1 VPLGIVPQEYIVRS
15 QKSFGANRILSETK
29 VQKKETDIDNELK
42 NHGQKPKKPK
52 HKAMPLDPNPHKAV
66 RSVKTLR
73 ELITAY
79 WTLSFEPEDGDAKT
93 EFVDKEPDFITEKT
107 KNKRLQ
113 ATQPANTSNNEQ
125 APAATDAQKDDAT
138 IKPIDLKQYSN
149 NGFATEVK
157 ASYLVACLSMVM
169 ATLFVLM

>member
-29 VQKKETDIDNELK
+29 AQKKQTEIDNELK
-42 NHGQKPKKPK
+42 NHGQKPKKSK
-52 HKAMPLDPNPHKAV
+52 HKAMPIDPNPHKAV
-66 RSVKTLR
+66 KSVQTLR
-73 ELITAY
+73 ELITEY

-93 EFVDKEPDFITEKT
+93 EFVDKEPDFVTEKT

-113 ATQPANTSNNEQ
+113 AIQPANASNNEQ
-125 APAATDAQKDDAT
+125 APAATDAKKDDAT
-138 IKPIDLKQYSN
+138 IKPIDLNMYSK
-149 NGFATEVK
+149 NGFATEVS
-157 ASYLVACLSMVM
+157 ASYLLGCLSMVM